1 MVAIDS
7 IDNSLCID
15 RIISRCT
22 NTKILNNG
30 EVEVQ
35 PTRIWCDFEVYSA
48 VMNPNM
54 ELDIAASINIDGKGL
69 DAKILTKFM
78 VPGES
83 AVAKSAREQDFP
95 IFLLDQGLGVCL
107 EKGAQCSKC
116 FTPFLNMS

>member
-1 MVAIDS
+1 MVY
-7 IDNSLCID
+7 
-15 RIISRCT
+15 T
-22 NTKILNNG
+22 NILNK
-30 EVEVQ
+30 VEVQ

-107 EKGAQCSKC
+107 EKGAQRSKIYHII
-116 FTPFLNMS
+116 FEHVLNCLRTQC